1 MFFPLILAVF
11 DLKRICQS
19 FSSCDPWHLYFYN
32 ICISDVVY
40 IQFIFECG
48 VEKSLATQSAQC
60 GMWRWW
66 WWWCV
71 NIIMWESSVSAG
83 WMAVVFRRKTAST
96 GFDAIW
102 AAGFET
108 VQIMGDEWSRNLK
121 NLLEKACMPLWALF
135 SRGIVEL
142 WAHRMF
148 TWDFV

>member
-1 MFFPLILAVF
+1 MTFVF
-11 DLKRICQS
+11 LWYLYFWCCIYSVHIWVWCWKE
-19 FSSCDPWHLYFYN
+19 SCDSVSSVW
-32 ICISDVVY
+32 DV
-40 IQFIFECG
+40 
-48 VEKSLATQSAQC
+48 
-60 GMWRWW
+60 WW
-66 WWWCV
+66 WWWYV

-83 WMAVVFRRKTAST
+83 WMAVVFRRKTASA

-142 WAHRMF
+142 WTHRMF
-148 TWDFV
+148 TQDFSFIIIYFINNLAWHMQGYPDSSAY